1 VQIGILGLNIAFNDA
16 PAHVHGSW
24 QVVGVEFAVFA
35 DIDEDKLLAAVEPG
49 LDRVDAGFAD
59 ALLGIV
65 DDFQKARR
73 MLMCHGVKASG

>member
-1 VQIGILGLNIAFNDA
+1 
-16 PAHVHGSW
+16 VHGSW

-65 DDFQKARR
+65 DDFSKSAADADVPWRESLRVRILAGLRNRSQ
-73 MLMCHGVKASG
+73 VSGL

>member
-49 LDRVDAGFAD
+49 LDRVDAGFATRC
-59 ALLGIV
+59 L
-65 DDFQKARR
+65 
-73 MLMCHGVKASG
+73 ASLTIFKKRGGC